1 MRYRSLICCL
11 VLALA
16 APLAASSTASAE
28 ELRYQKDLD
37 RDGTLETIVV
47 KEVYDLPE
55 STDSSPRQPIETSIS
70 IRKSNGSLVA
80 EGRVVNGKPKI
91 SFVSLNAD
99 QRQQIVVRTMGGQ
112 HYSSLTIFD
121 YRGGKLTPLFS
132 NGSACEVEEDFKAK
146 PPTIRV
152 GRANWDDP
160 QWNYAAGKRLWN
172 VYVWNGKT
180 FVFNAAKSTA
190 QEIRE
195 DEEVARFV
203 GEVSK

>member
-1 MRYRSLICCL
+1 MRYRLIVCCL
-11 VLALA
+11 MLALT
-16 APLAASSTASAE
+16 ASLVASATASAE
-28 ELRYQKDLD
+28 KLRYQKDLD
-37 RDGTLETIVV
+37 RDGKLETIVA
-47 KEVYDLPE
+47 KEIYDLPE
-55 STDSSPRQPIETSIS
+55 SADSSPRQPIETKIS
-70 IRKSNGSLVA
+70 ILKSNGSLVA
-80 EGRVVNGKPKI
+80 EGGVVNGKPKI

-99 QRQQIVVRTMGGQ
+99 KRQQIVVRTIGGQ

-121 YRGGKLTPLFS
+121 YRDGKLTPLFS
-132 NGSACEVEEDFKAK
+132 NGSGCEVEEDFKAK

-195 DEEVARFV
+195 DEEMARFV
-203 GEVSK
+203 SEVSK